1 MGFRE
6 RLPRTPAVYERKVR
20 WRKYD
25 QEDFALEL
33 KANYKSTFGLEQTIE
48 EQYAEE
54 ERLGMMM
61 RLPLAED
68 RRLYGDRLRIA
79 PTAAIENAVEAV
91 RTLHDGTHGAAVNP
105 NLRVRDQSRC
115 PANSDL
121 KRAIALLHET
131 PGQSFILK
139 LDVSKAHRR
148 FLHRKS
154 DWGLLACRL
163 ADPEVVWLNKVGTFG
178 LGCASYWWG
187 RLFSI
192 VTRAAIALARMG
204 LVFFSSSFSLMT

>member
-1 MGFRE
+1 MDPEGEGSQAVPGQPFYLHLLSVVARVLDDPDWRILTEGKENFATGVRVGFRE
-6 RLPRTPAVYERKVR
+6 RLPRTPAVYERTVR

-25 QEDFALEL
+25 QEDFALAL

-61 RLPLAED
+61 RLPLSEA

-79 PTAAIENAVEAV
+79 PTAAIEEADGAV

-105 NLRVRDQSRC
+105 NLRVRDRIRC

-121 KRAIALLHET
+121 KHAIAL
-131 PGQSFILK
+131 
-139 LDVSKAHRR
+139 
-148 FLHRKS
+148 
-154 DWGLLACRL
+154 W
-163 ADPEVVWLNKVGTFG
+163 PEFHSQT
-178 LGCASYWWG
+178 
-187 RLFSI
+187 
-192 VTRAAIALARMG
+192 
-204 LVFFSSSFSLMT
+204 